1 MATLTGVA
9 KDSVNLGTFSGSTI
23 DDSQTIKNALQDLET
38 AFEESDANTDSLI
51 TLSGVAENATNL
63 GTFSG
68 STVGDSLTVKAA
80 LQAIETAFEAEQT
93 ATDEI
98 DGNANSLIALTG
110 VAENKE
116 VFNETGETA
125 DFTGTTLAGSDL
137 TIKSAFAAVVA
148 EVEDLTL
155 THLDIDGGTA
165 GTIATTSLFVID
177 EGADGSNKKTTGAAV
192 ANFVAAQKSVKDL
205 KANSTSADT
214 EPANYYFLVVDAS
227 DGSVVAINKEFVET
241 EGSN

>member
-1 MATLTGVA
+1 MV
-9 KDSVNLGTFSGSTI
+9 KTI
-23 DDSQTIKNALQDLET
+23 
-38 AFEESDANTDSLI
+38 
-51 TLSGVAENATNL
+51 
-63 GTFSG
+63 
-68 STVGDSLTVKAA
+68 KAA
-80 LQAIETAFEAEQT
+80 LQAIESAFETEQA

-110 VAENKE
+110 VAENQE
-116 VFNETGETA
+116 VFNETGEIA
-125 DFTGTTLAGSDL
+125 DFSGTTLAGTDL
-137 TIKSAFAAVVA
+137 TIKTALQAIAN

-177 EGADGSNKKTTGAAV
+177 EGADGTNKKATGAAV

-227 DGSVVAINKEFVET
+227 DGSVVAIDKEFVET
-241 EGSN
+241 EG